1 MKKIYYLLSLVI
13 LLNSSVLFASDWSS
27 TNLQFLRGSD
37 YKLGPKER
45 TIMTL
50 EHASGWKYGDN
61 HFFFDI
67 TNPDSKDTAVYGE
80 FTPSLSVAKLLGK
93 DISKN
98 LINDYRVVANAEFGN
113 QIRTYLYGFGVSFNV
128 KNFKFLKANLM
139 IRDKPEVKGSTYQ
152 LTIAWLLPFE
162 IGKTR
167 FHFTGFTDL
176 AGKEGSKAANQLIV
190 PQLLIDVGNYWNS
203 ADCILVGVEYQY
215 WKNKFGAKGTTE
227 SVPQAM
233 MKFYF

>member
-1 MKKIYYLLSLVI
+1 MKKNISLFTLLLFLSNTI
-13 LLNSSVLFASDWSS
+13 LIASDWSS

-37 YKLGPKER
+37 YELGAKER

-80 FTPSLSVAKLLGK
+80 ITPSLSITKLMNK

-98 LINDYRVVANAEFGN
+98 FINDYRFVANAEFGN
-113 QIRTYLYGFGVSFNV
+113 QNRTYLYGVGVNFNV
-128 KNFKFLKANLM
+128 KNFKFLKTNLM

-162 IGKTR
+162 LGNTR

-176 AGKEGSKAANQLIV
+176 AGKEGTKAANQLFA
-190 PQLLIDVGNYWNS
+190 PQLLIDVGSFWNS
-203 ADCILVGVEYQY
+203 EDSFLIGVEYQY